1 MDNIIECRLDST
13 YKEIYTGIWQH
24 DYGQILRITGVDL
37 PKAVEVQFS
46 LREASGGT
54 ITRIGTTVNGVTEVQ
69 IPDELL
75 KNDGVARDYCIYA
88 YVYVTDKKSGSTE
101 YKIVLH
107 VKSRPK
113 PEEPTEEPLPEPN
126 IFHETVE
133 AVNASADR
141 AENALKETKEI
152 RDNLNLDLSEKIT
165 RPQTAEVGQVLAVKE
180 IDESGKPTVFE
191 AEDVKVPTKTS
202 ELENDSGF
210 LTEHQ
215 DISGKLDKEKLPE
228 AIDDA
233 LAQAKESG
241 EFNGKDG
248 APGEKGEPGETTY
261 IENPYDDT
269 EIKKKIA
276 VKVGYSEVVG
286 NQLLMYAD
294 DTKEKLLATLELPSG
309 VEDVQINGT
318 SIVENGIAEIPL
330 CTTSKV
336 PGLITIDTYSN
347 SGGLYRANND
357 TGLIRIAKASDNS
370 LAERKNEFC
379 PVVPRNLDYAVKAAM
394 SAPIADT
401 AGMIEGVYHYPAWTA
416 DEQKRARERMG
427 VVSEDELELIAI
439 IKPSADEIVGLCILD
454 FSSQAIH
461 ENFYII
467 AEIGIVD
474 KNEAASVLPKISLSV
489 NGYKNWEYQELRKAA
504 GELKYMIVH
513 TAVTKS
519 SGFVYLSTS
528 LSLNNDFDSTTNM
541 NGLGLGVSPYCNRNY
556 MNGITKIEIGARNNY
571 SKAYFS
577 RGTIFKI
584 YGKKVGK

>member
-1 MDNIIECRLDST
+1 MNNIIECKLEST
-13 YKEIYTGIWQH
+13 YKEIYTGLWQH
-24 DYGQILRITGVDL
+24 DYGQILRITGVEF
-37 PKAVEVQFS
+37 PKAVEIQFS
-46 LREASGGT
+46 LNEKSGST
-54 ITRIGTTVNGVTEVQ
+54 ITRIGTTVDGVTEVQ
-69 IPDELL
+69 IPNELL
-75 KNDGVARDYCIYA
+75 KNDGRTYDYCIYA
-88 YVYVTDKKSGSTE
+88 YIYLTDETSGSTE
-101 YKIVLH
+101 YEIVLR
-107 VKSRPK
+107 VKSRTK
-113 PEEPTEEPLPEPN
+113 PENPSEEPLPEPN
-126 IFHETVE
+126 IFHETVA
-133 AVNASADR
+133 AVNASAGR
-141 AENALKETKEI
+141 AEKALEDVEEI

-202 ELENDSGF
+202 QLENDSGF

-248 APGEKGEPGETTY
+248 ANGKDGEKGEKGDPGETTY

-269 EIKKKIA
+269 EIKKEIA
-276 VKVGYSEVVG
+276 AKVGYSEVVG

-294 DTKEKLLATLELPSG
+294 DTKEKLLATLELPSD

-318 SIVENGIAEIPL
+318 SIVENGIADIPAYWANTVNGIEFL
-330 CTTSKV
+330 NTKTKKIQLRLVNPSKKDISNRTAGIYQAINTSN
-336 PGLITIDTYSN
+336 Y
-347 SGGLYRANND
+347 
-357 TGLIRIAKASDNS
+357 
-370 LAERKNEFC
+370 
-379 PVVPRNLDYAVKAAM
+379 DYTVKSAM

-401 AGMIEGVYHYPAWTA
+401 AGMIKSVYHYPAWTA

-454 FSSQAIH
+454 FSGQAIH
-461 ENFYII
+461 KNFYII

-474 KNEAASVLPKISLSV
+474 KNEVASELPKISLSV

-528 LSLNNDFDSTTNM
+528 IPLNNDFDSTTNM